1 MTTEINPGFPAWR
14 YGPNG
19 EESIFATPDQVP
31 KGWADHPSAFAGKKP
46 APEAK
51 AFDHDGDGKPGG
63 AVAPEPTDRLKE
75 LRDEYRALVGK
86 KPFAG
91 WDEAE
96 LETRINATKA
106 PEPEVVEIDTTEF

>member
-1 MTTEINPGFPAWR
+1 MTEEATFPSWR

-19 EESIFATPDQVP
+19 EAEIFQTEAEVP
-31 KGWADHPSAFAGKKP
+31 KGWKDAPFAD
-46 APEAK
+46 APT

-91 WDEAE
+91 WGEAE
-96 LETRINATKA
+96 LETRIASAKA
-106 PEPEVVEIDTTEF
+106 PEPEVVEIDTSEF

>member
-1 MTTEINPGFPAWR
+1 MPEINEGFPAWR
-14 YGPNG
+14 YGPDSQ
-19 EESIFATPDQVP
+19 ESIFTTPEQVP
-31 KGWADHPSAFAGKKP
+31 EGWADHPSAFAPKE
-46 APEAK
+46 APVNAL
-51 AFDHDGDGKPGG
+51 DHDGDGKPGG

-96 LETRINATKA
+96 LETRIAAAKA

>member
-1 MTTEINPGFPAWR
+1 MTEEATFPSWR

-19 EESIFATPDQVP
+19 EAEIFQSEAEVP
-31 KGWADHPSAFAGKKP
+31 KGWKAAPFAQAP
-46 APEAK
+46 APAAK

-63 AVAPEPTDRLKE
+63 ATAHEPTDRLKE

-96 LETRINATKA
+96 LETRIASAKA
-106 PEPEVVEIDTTEF
+106 SEPEVVEIDTTEF

>member
-1 MTTEINPGFPAWR
+1 MTEEATFPSWR
-14 YGPNG
+14 YGPKG
-19 EESIFATPDQVP
+19 EAEIFQSEADVP
-31 KGWADHPSAFAGKKP
+31 KGWKDAPFAE
-46 APEAK
+46 APDSVAK
-51 AFDHDGDGKPGG
+51 AFDHDGDGRPGG
-63 AVAPEPTDRLKE
+63 AIAPEPTDRLKE

-96 LETRINATKA
+96 LETRINAAKA